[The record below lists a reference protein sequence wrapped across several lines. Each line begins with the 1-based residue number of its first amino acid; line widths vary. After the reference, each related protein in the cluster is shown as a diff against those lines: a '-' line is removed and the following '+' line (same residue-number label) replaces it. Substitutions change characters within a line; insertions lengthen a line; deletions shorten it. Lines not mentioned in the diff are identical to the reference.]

1 MGISGISLWSRYLKM
16 AFNTFFDTGL
26 PDVVPKE
33 REKNEHEK
41 KLATIPYD
49 PRFPNQNQTR
59 NCWQNYVDFHRCQ
72 SLKGE
77 EYQPCQFF
85 YKNFMAICPLHWVE
99 KWDEQRENG
108 SFPAKLS

>member
-1 MGISGISLWSRYLKM
+1 M

-59 NCWQNYVDFHRCQ
+59 
-72 SLKGE
+72 
-77 EYQPCQFF
+77 
-85 YKNFMAICPLHWVE
+85 
-99 KWDEQRENG
+99 
-108 SFPAKLS
+108 